1 MTQAPTEWLFSYGT
15 LQQQGVQISTF
26 GRLLE
31 GRPDGLPGFRET
43 MVRITDPDVL
53 ATSGKEFHPIV
64 TPSDDP
70 ADEIAGTVFQV
81 TDEELAQA
89 DVYEVDDYKRVA
101 VTLKSGLKAWVYVAA

>member
-1 MTQAPTEWLFSYGT
+1 MTEDAGEWLFSYGT
-15 LQQQGVQISTF
+15 LQQEGVQRSTF

-31 GRPDGLPGFRET
+31 GRPDALPGFRQA

-53 ATSGKEFHPIV
+53 AKSGKDFHPIV
-64 TPSDDP
+64 TPSVDP
-70 ADEIAGTVFQV
+70 ADQIAGTVFQV
-81 TDEELAQA
+81 TSEELAQA